1 VEAVKGK
8 KAGVKESYAQHA
20 IEEIKQLYLIEDECT
35 GSDLGARFQARQIKS
50 RKVIDDLR
58 IWLDSALAKV
68 PPKSLTG
75 QALAYMDGQ
84 WPKLTRFLDDPVIGL
99 DTNVVENAIRPFA
112 VGRKNWLFSDTVKGA
127 NASAALYSL
136 VITARANSVE
146 PYDYLTHIFAELPR
160 ATSADDIEALLP
172 WNFSIKH

>member
-1 VEAVKGK
+1 MLPETASPLGKGQRNRSGLNFN
-8 KAGVKESYAQHA
+8 APMRG
-20 IEEIKQLYLIEDECT
+20 LFC
-35 GSDLGARFQARQIKS
+35 RRQSKLNLFSCQERQTKS
-50 RKVIDDLR
+50 KKVIDDLR
-58 IWLDSALAKV
+58 RWLNSALAKV

-75 QALAYMDGQ
+75 QAIAYMDGQ
-84 WPKLTRFLDDPVIGL
+84 WPKLIRFLDDPVIGL

-112 VGRKNWLFSDTVKGA
+112 LGRKNWFFSDTVKGA

-160 ATSADDIEALLP
+160 ATTADDIEALLP